1 MGRLFRPRRS
11 VEWLNSFVKVVWP
24 LINPDM
30 FVSIIDMVEDV
41 MQASLPGF
49 VDAVKVCFLS
59 YLQLRLGRS
68 SMSPTSHKLR
78 WSNGLLH
85 LHQISRSKTLRL
97 ARTLSAS

>member
-49 VDAVKVCFLS
+49 VDAVKVSF
-59 YLQLRLGRS
+59 
-68 SMSPTSHKLR
+68 P
-78 WSNGLLH
+78 
-85 LHQISRSKTLRL
+85 
-97 ARTLSAS
+97 SASSLAPVSVSAALLFGLAQVGAARY

>member
-1 MGRLFRPRRS
+1 MRKVARRGAACSLALFLGGRRS

-49 VDAVKVCFLS
+49 VDAVKVSFLS

-68 SMSPTSHKLR
+68 R
-78 WSNGLLH
+78 
-85 LHQISRSKTLRL
+85 
-97 ARTLSAS
+97 